1 MNGKQ
6 VLPVLLLTAA
16 LLLSACNRTQPN
28 PSADSDTQTQTPA
41 ITENV
46 PTPPVIPADG
56 TEPQTEEQ
64 TEPPVTEPIE
74 IPVVDTEPT
83 PEQTEPLPEL
93 PIEIP
98 AEDTAAPTE
107 ETTSPAETEAPAPI
121 VIVKPTIDLAG
132 KLVPGG
138 DAVHG
143 QVKSPQSDH
152 ICLLLDYTAE
162 QAEDGTVTLT
172 LDVGLSCYELWCSA
186 KTDMGTI
193 TVNGVSRTFSTDAI
207 DHMVHEKTYIPF
219 LTQTYNATGNQSASI
234 EVSWYFNGTY
244 GGTEI
249 GVLSTGLILLFD
261 PENTTAPTLPE
272 PPVTE
277 PPVTTEPVAEESIP
291 AEPTPVPEPDAPSAE
306 TEPVPETEQP
316 VPTEPTDPAVPTEPT
331 EPVQPVDPNVPA
343 DTASQPTDGEN
354 PVTEVSPPPPEE
366 AGTP

>member
-1 MNGKQ
+1 MNGKK
-6 VLPVLLLTAA
+6 VFTVLLLAAA
-16 LLLSACNRTQPN
+16 LVLSACNKNSN
-28 PSADSDTQTQTPA
+28 PSTPGDSDTDTQTPV
-41 ITENV
+41 ITDH
-46 PTPPVIPADG
+46 TPDTPAAPVVTDA
-56 TEPQTEEQ
+56 QTE
-64 TEPPVTEPIE
+64 PVTEPLPTETETVE
-74 IPVVDTEPT
+74 IPVVTEPT
-83 PEQTEPLPEL
+83 PETTEPLPEL
-93 PIEIP
+93 PVEIP

-107 ETTSPAETEAPAPI
+107 ETTVPAETETPAPV

-143 QVKSPQSDH
+143 QVKSTQSDH

-186 KTDMGTI
+186 KNDMGTI
-193 TVNGVSRTFSTDAI
+193 TVNGVSHTFSTDAI

-219 LTQTYNATGNQSASI
+219 LTQTYNATGNQSASV

-249 GVLSTGLILLFD
+249 GVLSTGLHLLFD
-261 PENTTAPTLPE
+261 PANTTAPTPTE

-277 PPVTTEPVAEESIP
+277 SPVTEPVTEEPIP
-291 AEPTPVPEPDAPSAE
+291 QETTPQ
-306 TEPVPETEQP
+306 TEPVIPPEG
-316 VPTEPTDPAVPTEPT
+316 TEPVDVTEPTEPT
-331 EPVQPVDPNVPA
+331 EPDVPAEPTEPVEPIDPNAPA
-343 DTASQPTDGEN
+343 DTGSQPTDGEN
-354 PVTEVSPPPPEE
+354 PVVEVAPPPPEE